1 MGFLIAC
8 FVVGLIFFM
17 LISDE
22 GRGCL
27 GAIFSG
33 ILGIILIIAV
43 GGGIIIGLFLLI
55 ASAY

>member
-22 GRGCL
+22 GRGCRKHL
-27 GAIFSG
+27 LAFESFGPFDPEP
-33 ILGIILIIAV
+33 
-43 GGGIIIGLFLLI
+43 LI
-55 ASAY
+55 ACLQANF